1 MDACHAASSFVGC
14 SGCCLRRQPR
24 SCSARCRTA
33 CRQTPPRTLRSATRE
48 QPRHNAWAPAPI
60 RRALPPRPT
69 ARAFVDLRALERFC
83 HADPP
88 CESRCQASPPELR
101 PPGAECYYDADC
113 AGPFARCLQRMCR
126 RALLT
131 HQACDAN
138 DANDLCVTG
147 QRICFRGRC
156 LGLSTGSPCSAHVE
170 GADIECNHGWYCF
183 LGVCTPQLP
192 AGHSCTGLHP
202 DECLHGYG
210 CNLAVERPRCIREYS
225 LTAGETSSTGKLCMT
240 NHVNPVRKECA
251 QLPELEL
258 EYGRPLVSGR
268 DCLQDGECPRTDTS
282 IGQCLCKQWWEGQG
296 QPGFCELSVAQPW
309 RPAFRRF
316 WEAATTYCHHNW
328 TPERCAAELGLEGVL
343 AQVQLDQAQLSA
355 DPTEIQSC
363 AADLLTIFAPDAA
376 RLRGLPILSLGI
388 ALSRAF
394 AS

>member
-1 MDACHAASSFVGC
+1 MSCRKQLRWLLWLLFETAAQELQCEVQNCLPPDATQNPQICYK
-14 SGCCLRRQPR
+14 
-24 SCSARCRTA
+24 RTA
-33 CRQTPPRTLRSATRE
+33 TTQRLGARSYSTCPSAT
-48 QPRHNAWAPAPI
+48 PYCS
-60 RRALPPRPT
+60 
-69 ARAFVDLRALERFC
+69 FC